1 MLSRH
6 ATPFDLFEKLEQQLA
21 QAERVPAA
29 EVLETDAAFQ
39 ITVELPGAAK
49 DSIDVK
55 ATDRSLVISAERAQP
70 ESEREGEAL
79 VSEFRYGSW
88 SRSFRF
94 PKGIQRDELKASYRD
109 GLLRITAPKAESNAP
124 RAASSTASN
133 SSVLRTCT
141 GRTRSLPRHRGPSI
155 LRSRHRHP
163 LHLRCLWSALLL

>member
-29 EVLETDAAFQ
+29 EVMETDAAFQ

-70 ESEREGEAL
+70 EGDGEAL

-109 GLLRITAPKAESNAP
+109 GLLRITAPKAESNA
-124 RAASSTASN
+124 A
-133 SSVLRTCT
+133 V
-141 GRTRSLPRHRGPSI
+141 SI
-155 LRSRHRHP
+155 TVE
-163 LHLRCLWSALLL
+163 A